1 MACEPPNLCLLPFC
15 HPPLGGTGLASVSLC
30 HDACASP
37 TSPFLLFQVCN
48 CDKYLKV
55 PRERMRQLV
64 EGSRQA
70 LGDSGAG
77 KRVGT
82 EGWERCSD
90 PTLSPGVTA
99 LDRVGL
105 SHSGWGSLRGGM
117 ASPATNLLLGADP
130 QSSSKPVHT

>member
-1 MACEPPNLCLLPFC
+1 M
-15 HPPLGGTGLASVSLC
+15 
-30 HDACASP
+30 
-37 TSPFLLFQVCN
+37 
-48 CDKYLKV
+48 K
-55 PRERMRQLV
+55 QLV

-90 PTLSPGVTA
+90 PALPPGLTA

-105 SHSGWGSLRGGM
+105 SRSGWGSLRGGM
-117 ASPATNLLLGADP
+117 GSPATNLLLCTDP
-130 QSSSKPVHT
+130 RSSSKPVHT